1 MLGPVL
7 LNIFISVCIIHQ
19 YDRTECTLSK
29 FADSTKPRVTVA
41 LHGCAAIQRD
51 LDMLRK
57 WADRKLMKF
66 SRIQCWEEK

>member
-7 LNIFISVCIIHQ
+7 LNIFISDL